1 MVFLGMVVCVF
12 SYQQFLSSGM
22 LGSVKLPHCI
32 ILAGS
37 SDAKVPE
44 RVDSH
49 DRGWCQYLGNFFYIW
64 CIAVVLTRI

>member
-1 MVFLGMVVCVF
+1 MVFMGTVVCGF
-12 SYQQFLSSGM
+12 SYLQFLS
-22 LGSVKLPHCI
+22 LGLLGAFKLPNCI
-32 ILAGS
+32 ILAGP
-37 SDAKVPE
+37 SDAKVPK